1 MGKRVVIGLVAGI
14 VALGMKF
21 YNKSADAQ
29 DVKSHLVSVCADDAR
44 CVKAVEENFEAC
56 FESAYKLG
64 GRRQAAYLESDQ
76 LVSCLNSRSGQPF
89 FAARK

>member
-29 DVKSHLVSVCADDAR
+29 ETKSHLVSLCADDAR
-44 CVKAVEENFEAC
+44 CVKSVEANFDAC

-64 GRRQAAYLESDQ
+64 GRRQAAHLGADQ
-76 LVSCLNSRSGQPF
+76 LASCLNSRSGQPYF
-89 FAARK
+89 TAKK

>member
-1 MGKRVVIGLVAGI
+1 MGKRIVIGLVAGI
-14 VALGMKF
+14 VGLGMKF
-21 YNKSADAQ
+21 YNKSADGQ
-29 DVKSHLVSVCADDAR
+29 DVKSHLVSICADDAR
-44 CVKAVEENFEAC
+44 CVKSVEDNFEAC

>member
-29 DVKSHLVSVCADDAR
+29 DVKAHLVSLCESDSR
-44 CVKAVEENFEAC
+44 CVKSVEDNFQAC
-56 FESAYKLG
+56 FDSAYKLG
-64 GRRQAAYLESDQ
+64 GRRQGARLETDQ
-76 LVSCLNSRSGQPF
+76 LVSCLNQRSGQPY
-89 FAARK
+89 FAAQK